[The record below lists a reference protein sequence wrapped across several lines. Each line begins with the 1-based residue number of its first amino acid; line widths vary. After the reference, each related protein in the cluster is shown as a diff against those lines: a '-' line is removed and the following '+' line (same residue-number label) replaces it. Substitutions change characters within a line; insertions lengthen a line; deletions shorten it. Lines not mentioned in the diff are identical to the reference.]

1 MRRAARRLG
10 REDVKRLGKYGNS
23 RAGSIYIVK
32 PKLHGPAEVAFACEL
47 FARVEALLGLPAATV
62 KLGIMD
68 EERRTSVNLK
78 ECIRAAKGRVAF
90 INTGFL
96 DRTGDEIHTSMEAGA
111 FSRKDFIKRKSWITA
126 YENLGL
132 STDNAAVKALMMQAS
147 LLKNNPELLSGID
160 GLAQALLAMGNM
172 GVLNEDTFREM
183 QAAGQRMFERLSAEV
198 EKNGGSA
205 RDALLPMQAYLREA
219 AEQARRL
226 GIPLDENTQRLIDQ
240 SKELGIWQE
249 KSEDPAKT
257 MIGLMEGIRDAV
269 LELGDALR
277 GLPSRVTTEVETNY
291 TSNGQPGGGGG
302 NAGTQSA
309 PGSGPTPTMSAN
321 PQYFGGGMP
330 MTFVS
335 KVYIDGREVAVA
347 TAPHLPDANRALGV

>member
-1 MRRAARRLG
+1 
-10 REDVKRLGKYGNS
+10 
-23 RAGSIYIVK
+23 
-32 PKLHGPAEVAFACEL
+32 
-47 FARVEALLGLPAATV
+47 
-62 KLGIMD
+62 
-68 EERRTSVNLK
+68 
-78 ECIRAAKGRVAF
+78 
-90 INTGFL
+90 
-96 DRTGDEIHTSMEAGA
+96 
-111 FSRKDFIKRKSWITA
+111 
-126 YENLGL
+126 
-132 STDNAAVKALMMQAS
+132 
-147 LLKNNPELLSGID
+147 
-160 GLAQALLAMGNM
+160 
-172 GVLNEDTFREM
+172 M